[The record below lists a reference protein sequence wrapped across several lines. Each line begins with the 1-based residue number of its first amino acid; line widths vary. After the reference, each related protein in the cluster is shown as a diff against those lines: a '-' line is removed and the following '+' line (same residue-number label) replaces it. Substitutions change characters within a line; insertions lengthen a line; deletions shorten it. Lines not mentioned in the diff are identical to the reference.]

1 MLIFSELELFGRR
14 LSLSHGVNIVQY
26 LSNLTKQGHFLQ
38 FPAICLDAIR
48 SGQGLCCSS
57 LHLNEGRSEWGWGQ
71 RVFEDTGTDSGSVT
85 GAERSGSGTATDGR
99 QTDSGTG
106 TGARTADRP
115 QQDGHSKTA
124 KNQTRTAQVAPPHRV
139 ASRFPQPRSRAY
151 ATYNPNTENTYCKKL
166 YLCPMSI
173 IIENRLTIGFALGF
187 AYYGPD
193 SEYDYHELTLYL
205 GLISVIFKT

>member
-85 GAERSGSGTATDGR
+85 GAERSGSGTAKDGR
-99 QTDSGTG
+99 QTDHS
-106 TGARTADRP
+106 RTA
-115 QQDGHSKTA
+115 TA
-124 KNQTRTAQVAPPHRV
+124 KRQKIRPAPRRSHPPIELQVG
-139 ASRFPQPRSRAY
+139 FRSRAVVR
-151 ATYNPNTENTYCKKL
+151 TLHITQTLKTPTVKNCT
-166 YLCPMSI
+166 
-173 IIENRLTIGFALGF
+173 FAL
-187 AYYGPD
+187 
-193 SEYDYHELTLYL
+193 
-205 GLISVIFKT
+205 

>member
-71 RVFEDTGTDSGSVT
+71 RVLEDTGTDSGSVT

-99 QTDSGTG
+99 QTDS
-106 TGARTADRP
+106 ARQRDRDGSKDGRPTTAGRP
-115 QQDGHSKTA
+115 QQNGKKSD
-124 KNQTRTAQVAPPHRV
+124 PHR
-139 ASRFPQPRSRAY
+139 AGRTPPSS
-151 ATYNPNTENTYCKKL
+151 CK
-166 YLCPMSI
+166 
-173 IIENRLTIGFALGF
+173 
-187 AYYGPD
+187 
-193 SEYDYHELTLYL
+193 
-205 GLISVIFKT
+205 SVSAAAQSCVRYI

>member
-1 MLIFSELELFGRR
+1 MP
-14 LSLSHGVNIVQY
+14 SLCTSDWGKVRTGTGTAC
-26 LSNLTKQGHFLQ
+26 LQGHRDGF
-38 FPAICLDAIR
+38 
-48 SGQGLCCSS
+48 
-57 LHLNEGRSEWGWGQ
+57 
-71 RVFEDTGTDSGSVT
+71 GSVT
-85 GAERSGSGTATDGR
+85 GAERSGTGGRPRTDGR
-99 QTDSGTG
+99 PTAHDSGTG
-106 TGARTADRP
+106 TGAGTADPP

-124 KNQTRTAQVAPPHRV
+124 KNQTRTAQVRPPLC
-139 ASRFPQPRSRAY
+139 ATGRFRTAGGSACGVG
-151 ATYNPNTENTYCKKL
+151 NPNTKNTYCKKL